1 MGYQT
6 TERSSLISVSSTLRL
21 IHDSTQTDSPTQADD
36 HLLEVLKYCK
46 GIAAAQNLQEYNI
59 LQNNGKLAHQVVPHV
74 HFHVIP
80 KTSQDDGLQIGWPT
94 QKADMDEL
102 KKYCEEM

>member
-1 MGYQT
+1 M
-6 TERSSLISVSSTLRL
+6 
-21 IHDSTQTDSPTQADD
+21 
-36 HLLEVLKYCK
+36 LKYCK
-46 GIAAAQNLQEYNI
+46 GIAAAQSLKEYNI

-80 KTSQDDGLQIGWPT
+80 KTSEEDGLQIGWPT